1 MEHKA
6 IPVLFASDTTI
17 LITSPSNIHF
27 QSDLSVVFGQ
37 QQVVQS

>member
-6 IPVLFASDTTI
+6 IPVLFANDTTI
-17 LITSPSNIHF
+17 LITSSSNIQF
-27 QSDLSVVFGQ
+27 QSDLSVVSGQ